1 MKLDATDLQIL
12 RELQE
17 DAQLS
22 NKELAARI
30 GLSPSSCLERVR
42 RLRRGD
48 VIRGCHADV
57 NPRALAIGLEAIIA
71 VQLKHHS
78 REQVEEFRDHVI
90 ALPEVTAA
98 YHVAGAH
105 DFLVHVAVHD
115 SDHLRDLALDA
126 FTTRPEVS
134 NIQTS
139 LIFESRRSNCL
150 PSFVEVKEDGR

>member
-150 PSFVEVKEDGR
+150 PSFVEAKEDGR

>member
-105 DFLVHVAVHD
+105 ECTSQFMIPIICAISLSTPLRPVRKFRTFKL
-115 SDHLRDLALDA
+115 HLFSSQGA
-126 FTTRPEVS
+126 
-134 NIQTS
+134 QTAYLLS
-139 LIFESRRSNCL
+139 
-150 PSFVEVKEDGR
+150 EVKEDGR

>member
-30 GLSPSSCLERVR
+30 ELSPSSCLERVR

-57 NPRALAIGLEAIIA
+57 NPRALSIGLEAIIA
-71 VQLKHHS
+71 VQLKQHS
-78 REQVEEFRDHVI
+78 REQVELFRDHVI
-90 ALPEVTAA
+90 GLSEVTAA
-98 YHVAGAH
+98 YHVAGGH
-105 DFLVHVAVHD
+105 DFLVHVAVRD
-115 SDHLRDLALDA
+115 ARHLRDLALDA
-126 FTTRPEVS
+126 LTSRPEVATVE
-134 NIQTS
+134 TS
-139 LIFESRRSNCL
+139 VVFEHLQGTL
-150 PSFVEVKEDGR
+150 PILSAPR

>member
-115 SDHLRDLALDA
+115 SDHLRDLAKCFA
-126 FTTRPEVS
+126 SVP
-134 NIQTS
+134 
-139 LIFESRRSNCL
+139 
-150 PSFVEVKEDGR
+150 